1 MNTSV
6 LDSLVSDYEHLIP
19 VIELP
24 DDFLVQQ
31 FHLSEARVIDSARKV
46 RARLRNPEYSAEEYL
61 ITLEKQ
67 RLPKTVTQLR
77 GFRDLI

>member
-1 MNTSV
+1 MMR
-6 LDSLVSDYEHLIP
+6 VSDD
-19 VIELP
+19 IETIEP
-24 DDFLVQQ
+24 DDFIVQQ
-31 FHLSEARVIDSARKV
+31 FHLSEAKVIDSARKV
-46 RARLRNPEYSAEEYL
+46 RARLRNPTYSTEEYL